1 MKRSRKLLENML
13 DAVSL
18 DTDLQP
24 KIPVLELAGDRR
36 VLIENHRSVIHYNLD
51 KIIVQMD
58 YGHVRISGCG
68 LKLAKLGKEQLVI
81 TGRVDEIIL
90 CRR

>member
-1 MKRSRKLLENML
+1 MKRSHKLLENML
-13 DAVSL
+13 EAVSL

-36 VLIENHRSVIHYNLD
+36 ILIENHRSVIHYTHD
-51 KIIVQMD
+51 KIMVQMD
-58 YGHVRISGCG
+58 YGHVCVTGCG
-68 LKLAKLGKEQLVI
+68 LKLAKLGKEQVVI
-81 TGRVDEIIL
+81 TGRVDEIVL